1 MSDHIFCIL
10 QSCFQECHVPV
21 LLACRVNKNDLL
33 MLLREL
39 LRLQSFHFRFWVEL
53 NINASRDMSINS
65 K

>member
-39 LRLQSFHFRFWVEL
+39 LRLQSFYLDFGWNLILMQAEAG
-53 NINASRDMSINS
+53 I
-65 K
+65 